1 MKQNQLCHSFALED
15 LLNDDCEL
23 QQREMFEAHVAEC
36 ELCQSR
42 LSETAAGDE
51 WWTKASQHLSTIEQ
65 IEIPDEI
72 RSQLVNSSTFVVP
85 AVTGDINQE
94 NQAAGSVFDWR
105 QILDP
110 PTHPEMLG
118 RIDQFEIEAK
128 IGQGGMG
135 IVLKGFDRPL
145 NRAVAIK
152 VLSPLLASNGTSR
165 QRFLREAQAAAAV
178 VHPNVVPI
186 YAVNRSEI
194 RPYIVMQ
201 LVAGHSLQSLVQEHG
216 PLDFKEIVRIG
227 IQIADGLAQAHNQGL
242 IHRDIKP
249 GNVLTEHDVSR
260 VMITDFGLARAIDDA
275 GLTQTGWI
283 TGTPHY
289 MSPEQARG
297 DTLDCRTDL
306 FSLGGLM
313 YYLATGREPFRAEK
327 PFAVIQKIINDQPAS
342 PQEINSEIPVMISDI
357 IEKLLEKNSQDR
369 FQTASE
375 VKLLLERYLSHLQQP
390 LRVAKP
396 QRILTRRRRRFRKL
410 AITGVMLLAVALG
423 SFAWWNP
430 FHNPTNHN
438 ADPTTA
444 NSSIASRPAN
454 EPGTTPVK
462 PKPTLAESRVLTLF
476 AGNAFANELKNA
488 NDQIESLEQSLQ
500 RASPLDAG
508 SDPTTASWPTLFSSE
523 LEQLRSGTAELQH
536 LETENE
542 TWKRLLRQ
550 QQPVREEKLSP
561 NSK

>member
-1 MKQNQLCHSFALED
+1 MRQNQLCHSFALED
-15 LLNDDCEL
+15 LLNDDCER
-23 QQREMFEAHVAEC
+23 QQRELFEAHVAEC
-36 ELCQSR
+36 EQCQNR
-42 LSETAAGDE
+42 LSETAAEDA
-51 WWTKASQHLSTIEQ
+51 WWTKATEHLSTIEEIQ
-65 IEIPDEI
+65 IPEEI

-85 AVTGDINQE
+85 TITGGINE
-94 NQAAGSVFDWR
+94 NNPIAGGAFDWR

-118 RIDQFEIEAK
+118 RIDQFEIEEK

-201 LVAGHSLQSLVQEHG
+201 LVAGHSLQSLVKEHG

-342 PQEINSEIPVMISDI
+342 PQEINNEIPPMISDI
-357 IEKLLEKNSQDR
+357 IEKLLEKNPQDR
-369 FQTASE
+369 FQTAGE

-396 QRILTRRRRRFRKL
+396 QRIMTRRRRRFRTL
-410 AITGVMLLAVALG
+410 VSTSFMLLAVVVS
-423 SFAWWNP
+423 SFACWKLL
-430 FHNPTNHN
+430 PTNHIT
-438 ADPTTA
+438 DPSIT
-444 NSSIASRPAN
+444 NSSTVSQPAN
-454 EPGTTPVK
+454 ESGT
-462 PKPTLAESRVLTLF
+462 TLAESRVFNLF
-476 AGNAFANELKNA
+476 AGNAFESELKNA
-488 NDQIESLEQSLQ
+488 NDQIKSLERSLQ
-500 RASPLDAG
+500 RAYPLDAG
-508 SDPTTASWPTLFSSE
+508 NVPTDIWPKVFSVE
-523 LEQLRSGTAELQH
+523 LEQLRSGTAKLQH
-536 LETENE
+536 LESENE
-542 TWKRLLRQ
+542 ILKQLLRKQ
-550 QQPVREEKLSP
+550 QTALEEESST

>member
-1 MKQNQLCHSFALED
+1 MGQNQICHSFALED
-15 LLNDDCEL
+15 LLNGDCEL
-23 QQREMFEAHVAEC
+23 QQRELFESHVAEC
-36 ELCQSR
+36 ALCQNR
-42 LSETAAGDE
+42 LSETAADDQ
-51 WWTKASQHLSTIEQ
+51 WWTKATEHLSTIDD
-65 IEIPDEI
+65 IEIPEEI

-85 AVTGDINQE
+85 TITGDVNQD
-94 NQAAGSVFDWR
+94 QPSASSAFDWR

-118 RIDQFEIEAK
+118 RIDQFEIEEK

-342 PQEINSEIPVMISDI
+342 PPEINSEIPPMISDI
-357 IEKLLEKNSQDR
+357 IEKLLEKNPQDR
-369 FQTASE
+369 FQTAGE

-396 QRILTRRRRRFRKL
+396 QRIMTRRRRRLRTL
-410 AITGVMLLAVALG
+410 ATASILLLAVAV
-423 SFAWWNP
+423 SAFAGWKLLLQ
-430 FHNPTNHN
+430 PTNHTI
-438 ADPTTA
+438 DPSTS
-444 NSSIASRPAN
+444 NSSTVSQPAN
-454 EPGTTPVK
+454 DASKTPATSEPM
-462 PKPTLAESRVLTLF
+462 LAESRVF
-476 AGNAFANELKNA
+476 NMFSGNAFEAELKNA
-488 NDQIESLEQSLQ
+488 NDQIDSLEQSLH
-500 RASPLDAG
+500 RSYPLDAG
-508 SDPTTASWPTLFSSE
+508 NIPKTKVWPEVFSLE
-523 LEQLRSGTAELQH
+523 LEQLQSGTEKLQH
-536 LETENE
+536 LESENE
-542 TWKRLLRQ
+542 TYKRLLREQ
-550 QQPVREEKLSP
+550 RPTRETKPST

>member
-1 MKQNQLCHSFALED
+1 MTTNPDCHSFALED
-15 LLNDDCEL
+15 LLNDDCQQE
-23 QQREMFEAHVAEC
+23 QREIFEAHVADC
-36 ELCQSR
+36 ESCQRR
-42 LSETAAGDE
+42 LSETAAGHD
-51 WWTKASQHLSTIEQ
+51 WWTKAAQHLSTIEE
-65 IEIPDEI
+65 IEMPAAI
-72 RSQLVNSSTFVVP
+72 RSRLANSGSFVVP
-85 AVTGDINQE
+85 TLTSEPLPEEVRTGRM
-94 NQAAGSVFDWR
+94 FDW
-105 QILDP
+105 QLILDP

-201 LVAGHSLQSLVQEHG
+201 LVAGHSLQSLVQERG
-216 PLDFKEIVRIG
+216 PLDVKEIVRIG
-227 IQIADGLAQAHNQGL
+227 IQIADGLSQAHKQGL
-242 IHRDIKP
+242 VHRDIKP

-327 PFAVIQKIINDQPAS
+327 PFAVIQKIIHEQPTSPREIDND
-342 PQEINSEIPVMISDI
+342 IPSMLSDI
-357 IEKLLEKNSQDR
+357 IVKLLEKNPQDR
-369 FQTASE
+369 FQSATE
-375 VKLLLERYLSHLQQP
+375 LKHLLERYLAHLQQP
-390 LRVAKP
+390 LRAPKP
-396 QRILTRRRRRFRKL
+396 NRIMTTRRRRFRQM
-410 AITGVMLLAVALG
+410 ATLG
-423 SFAWWNP
+423 SIGICLILATISWWYANP
-430 FHNPTNHN
+430 FNQPISNTG
-438 ADPTTA
+438 
-444 NSSIASRPAN
+444 NSPPATRRT
-454 EPGTTPVK
+454 EPGSAPTSA
-462 PKPTLAESRVLTLF
+462 PTLTESSVLTLF
-476 AGNAFANELKNA
+476 SGNEFQSELN
-488 NDQIESLEQSLQ
+488 NLGREIENLGESLRQ
-500 RASPLDAG
+500 ASPLDAG
-508 SDPTTASWPTLFSSE
+508 IETEAWPAVFSLEVDRLQTDISE
-523 LEQLRSGTAELQH
+523 LRPFEA
-536 LETENE
+536 ENE
-542 TWKRLLRQ
+542 ALKKLLQ
-550 QQPVREEKLSP
+550 QQKTREEKSLSKP
-561 NSK
+561 KQSE